1 MVTQLYSMSNNEN
14 RRSFLLSSSIMFNA
28 LSLPTPT
35 MGLVTDET
43 SSFANTNSDSA
54 YSPQSLGTQLY
65 LRNQEAATTQVKV
78 PTSTSATDEI
88 EISIPISKFQNS
100 SLGIELSDIEFRTNR
115 RVYVKSIM
123 SDSLASQL
131 GIQVNWILVQVNG
144 QSVERTNAQGVKQ
157 IISKMLKSGNYD
169 TSLKLVFRDPTR
181 FQDQLQSLS
190 SNQEAVTQVAPAGD
204 TTQRNQDGSIRVGE
218 VTSQIDQKMI
228 VSQIV
233 PPKMCNRG
241 AKVDDL
247 LEISYIGTIVET
259 GDVFDGSAVMVNG
272 KGVPG
277 RSVI

>member
-1 MVTQLYSMSNNEN
+1 
-14 RRSFLLSSSIMFNA
+14 MFNA
-28 LSLPTPT
+28 LSIPTPT